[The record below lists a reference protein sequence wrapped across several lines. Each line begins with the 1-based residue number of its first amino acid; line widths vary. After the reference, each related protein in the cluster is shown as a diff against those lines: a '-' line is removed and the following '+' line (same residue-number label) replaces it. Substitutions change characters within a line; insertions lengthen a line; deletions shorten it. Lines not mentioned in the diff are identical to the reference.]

1 VTQATWIASDV
12 PDVPA
17 SVYRQLGEALVN
29 DSPIY
34 QEDALPL
41 LDRAIELA
49 ARTNDEYEQVSA
61 RRVKARIY
69 EGQGDLNA
77 RRNEYQLAVALSD
90 EYSGANPQRRHTVP
104 AFTHVFWGEAEI
116 RHHNCEEAARQPQL
130 ARQHAEH
137 LTGEPLDTRMRIW
150 KSGFRRVGGEQRE
163 GTT

>member
-49 ARTNDEYEQVSA
+49 A
-61 RRVKARIY
+61 
-69 EGQGDLNA
+69 
-77 RRNEYQLAVALSD
+77 
-90 EYSGANPQRRHTVP
+90 SGA
-104 AFTHVFWGEAEI
+104 
-116 RHHNCEEAARQPQL
+116 
-130 ARQHAEH
+130 
-137 LTGEPLDTRMRIW
+137 LT
-150 KSGFRRVGGEQRE
+150 KFVYV
-163 GTT
+163 